1 MKSEQSGRLVFS
13 GTYCPDN
20 SKFLRTDIN
29 QVLWNASHRSHLA
42 YEVLKLTTSLMQFEL
57 HILVLRHFQRQLLYI
72 PIPSA
77 IVYRKKL
84 IIKTCSL
91 TYLHLCSRT
100 NYSVLLPLNLYYGF
114 KRLKSAIGILKGFQS
129 GIPLSPGTN
138 RKLKCQHW
146 LRQNFTRL

>member
-1 MKSEQSGRLVFS
+1 MLPLDLNLHVQFYLVASSHYLYPEQCPVVNSDIKGSLKIDWKREIYLKKDAVTLRLQHHKWQSKWRNLPDCSEVKFFS

-42 YEVLKLTTSLMQFEL
+42 YEVRKLTTSLMQFEL
-57 HILVLRHFQRQLLYI
+57 HILVLRHFQRQVLYI

-84 IIKTCSL
+84 N
-91 TYLHLCSRT
+91 H
-100 NYSVLLPLNLYYGF
+100 
-114 KRLKSAIGILKGFQS
+114 
-129 GIPLSPGTN
+129 
-138 RKLKCQHW
+138 
-146 LRQNFTRL
+146 